1 MQKEKWNLEDIEYV
15 PGYVIIY
22 VLYVA
27 HVRGQK
33 NPSAPIKQILKN
45 LFLTCLML
53 KM

>member
-1 MQKEKWNLEDIEYV
+1 MC
-15 PGYVIIY
+15 

-33 NPSAPIKQILKN
+33 SRSVADKANIKKK